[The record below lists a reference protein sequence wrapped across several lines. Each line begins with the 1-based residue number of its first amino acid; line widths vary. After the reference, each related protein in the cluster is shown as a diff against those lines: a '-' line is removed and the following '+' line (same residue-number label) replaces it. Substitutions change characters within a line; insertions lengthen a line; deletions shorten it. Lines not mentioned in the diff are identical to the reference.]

1 MNRREQHAALLPL
14 ADRDLENALSVVG
27 DDARESVVGYTE
39 LDRVVGMDLD
49 ERLRQMLAYPRADAA
64 AGHGV
69 PLIPDAASVQPQ
81 RPCGGRLGSQRGD
94 FRGDKAC
101 LAVVRKKFTVGEKP
115 PLRLDIAET

>member
-69 PLIPDAASVQPQ
+69 PLIPDAAGVQ
-81 RPCGGRLGSQRGD
+81 SQRASGGGLGAQRRNS
-94 FRGDKAC
+94 RGDEAR
-101 LAVVRKKFTVGEKP
+101 LAIV
-115 PLRLDIAET
+115 